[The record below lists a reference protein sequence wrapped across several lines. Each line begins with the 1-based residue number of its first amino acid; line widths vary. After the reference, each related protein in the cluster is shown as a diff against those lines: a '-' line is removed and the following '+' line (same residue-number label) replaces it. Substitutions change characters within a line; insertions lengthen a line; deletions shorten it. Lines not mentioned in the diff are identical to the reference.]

1 MLHLKA
7 LARKKLLMQVRDK
20 KTLGIDTLF
29 PIFLI
34 IVGLSLATI
43 AIFKDGVKRE
53 MAPSLYEQGPGGL
66 HLMYNSKSAS
76 LSEA

>member
-7 LARKKLLMQVRDK
+7 LTRKKLLMQVRDM

-34 IVGLSLATI
+34 IVGISLATI
-43 AIFKDGVKRE
+43 VIFKNGVRRE
-53 MAPSLYEQGPGGL
+53 MSPSIYVP
-66 HLMYNSKSAS
+66 ATD
-76 LSEA
+76 